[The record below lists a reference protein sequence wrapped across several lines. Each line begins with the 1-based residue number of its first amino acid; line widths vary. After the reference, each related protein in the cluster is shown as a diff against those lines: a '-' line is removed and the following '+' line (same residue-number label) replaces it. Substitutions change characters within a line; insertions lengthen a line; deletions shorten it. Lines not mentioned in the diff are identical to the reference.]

1 MAANRFSSVR
11 EEMEKEIS
19 SRSDKQSNTTETLDS
34 YMNQRAQSFQEKRKN
49 GAARKSY
56 TAQMDSRRS
65 ANDFLTRYNRF
76 LDDVEKSGY
85 TPENVKAFD
94 SIQAEYNGVSGL
106 FNQGARKQFQDSFAS
121 IKDYFGSFAGKA
133 ASLLSSEQI
142 ANRRE
147 ELQKSYQEA
156 LDEAIQANPGVSLH
170 NLPATDDMK
179 YIKEQMDELD
189 SMEDAATYNKYQDMI
204 SSLSDKE
211 RKALSDSHG
220 RDTTMAYGYLLQ
232 NGYSREDINAMY
244 ETLMREQNAKTSGEV
259 LDAVYDYAGQ
269 NVGTGAVGF
278 TGARAGN
285 IVGGITGTFQA
296 IHDTAQHYFQGSPY
310 RTTDPNGLGYLPGR
324 AASAADQSIS
334 DAIEGEDGGFLRQ
347 AAAFVYRGAANAADN
362 LARMALASAT
372 GGGAL
377 AGAGINSA
385 LSFTQ
390 GFQGSYR
397 EAQEKGGNPIQGLLV
412 GAVDGGMEVFTE
424 SRTFERWMNLKDPEL
439 IGQGV
444 YAWLKS
450 AAVGIG
456 NEITEEEASYIANT
470 IADAVVMADK
480 SESAQFI
487 KDAVE
492 DGKTPAEARWELVK
506 KYAHEMA
513 VTAADTAMSTI
524 LMDAGT
530 GAVANYQYKKT
541 YGGSSA
547 ELVQEGMESPEG
559 TDSRAL
565 AEKYQK
571 KLDEGKQLS
580 GGELRRLVNANEV
593 QFAKEET
600 EAGAEP
606 EVDTATQ
613 ENVADSEKEKTTEK
627 TRTGFTVGTD
637 SKRGTTVISFE
648 EVPPKDVQDALNE
661 NGFKWSKKSKVWYGN
676 ATTEQAREIVRAAM
690 EPAVEQENSS
700 PSDVKTVNRAHDVS
714 VEAVAETDKNNL
726 DLQENGE
733 EPGTAEEEHP
743 VTTSLSFGRGSEKK
757 STVAAEAD
765 RPFEISK
772 TVGKTFLNRENGSTV
787 ETRIMGIASSDK
799 GKLML
804 NVAGEDSP
812 VSATDIIYPDSGE
825 ESLYYF
831 LNQMQLKPAAANM
844 VVKEADAA
852 VAGMEGSAREEKVA
866 KFAQGIF
873 EMYSLGENGVPLEKA
888 LNSNY
893 GQTLTEKMKIFGHG
907 LGKFVY
913 DAKKSEQKGN
923 SGRKETPQN
932 TGKKASAKGAEVN
945 EIQILRNAVDNIS
958 SLNLSEKEKNSIG
971 VFAEHLKKLDSVQQQ
986 AETIRGKETALT
998 DYERDKLT
1006 RLEKQAD
1013 NIKKKLLDFT
1023 QYPLLKS
1030 VSAKARELMQ
1040 QEYGAIK
1047 AGENPTRAAELPA
1060 RTNNSNRVSKTAGT
1074 AVEAAVTTDEAA
1086 TRIRGKAVEG
1096 EFSYLPITDKEA
1108 QKRAE
1113 DTILRK
1119 GWNDA
1124 LSDWRV
1130 GMSKTGFPGKDMV
1143 TLGFQLY
1150 NNAVNAGDNKAAVQ
1164 ILTDITNTVRNSAQ
1178 TVQAVRILKKL
1189 SPENRLYAIHL
1200 QLGSLQDELN
1210 RKYGDRAP
1218 QIDMN
1223 STLAENYR
1231 NAKGEENIR
1240 AAEEALFR
1248 DIAAQLPNTFSD
1260 KWNSWRYLSMLG
1272 NLRTHVRNVLGN
1284 VGFVPVRATK
1294 DLIASGMEAAVDKIS
1309 KSGIDRTKSVLNP
1322 LKEADRAL
1330 YTTGMEDY
1338 AAAEELLSSA
1348 NVKSGDSISR
1358 IEQYKPAFGG
1368 DKAIWRA
1375 LSKVAEANS
1384 NALSF
1389 EDMLFKK
1396 TTYASA
1402 FAGYLKSN
1410 GITEKML
1417 KNGEATESFL
1427 DNARA
1432 YAFQEALKATY
1443 NDVNSFSNFVASFG
1457 NLRYSSNSV
1466 AKAAGFL
1473 VEGVLP
1479 FKRTPANIV
1488 TRAVEYSPIGMVN
1501 GIKKSLV
1508 DVRSGKVTAAE
1519 AIDALASGLTGTVLL
1534 GLGGLLAN
1542 MGLVSVGDDDDDKQK
1557 DFDKLRGKQ
1566 SYALNAF
1573 GGSYTIDWL
1582 APEIIP
1588 LFIGVELYNRVQ
1600 EDGGIGFNDLLESF
1614 ARVSNPLLEMS
1625 CLQSL
1630 NDLLDNVSYSDNKL
1644 YSIFSQAAANH
1655 VLQAL
1660 PTLFGQIER
1669 VGETERETTYID
1681 KDSQIPKDLQYTIAK
1696 AANKIPGVE
1705 FEQIPYID
1713 AYGRRQENGNLGT
1726 RMFTNLLSP
1735 GYLSSDRSAPW
1746 DDELQR
1752 LYSLGYTSVLP
1763 SQAPKKIGDYDLNA
1777 EEYVEYATFTGQE
1790 RYRLLSEVTKSK
1802 YFIESSDA
1810 DKAEILADVYGYVN
1824 ACGSKKILPDREVA
1838 KWTEKAAEMEKIGI
1852 PFVDFVR
1859 MKNEALNENGNA
1871 TKDGY
1876 VSYIRDNFPLDKQKD
1891 VWEIM
1896 KSPSWKNSGTPWR

>member
-1 MAANRFSSVR
+1 MINGEDKVKEYFNNRELASGNSTGNSTVGIPGEDKILKYFAKNGRFYEPGSIMSADERFRMDRTERILAEHRGRQPQADVESSDDKKQVFGKNPASDSDTSKMAPKKSEQLRAGKEAIDQEVSSFQQELRNLQQKQVGYNRSFTIGKEEKERLKAQIEEVQASLKDAESRQGELDLSINLAEREEKITAYDQYRQEADFSTVSDRARNAGYDRKTDPLGYYLANQENEDIQRAIGGLPDNTWSRLNDDEKQMYYYLLGSKGTDAAKQYLDDIQIVLDKRVYDTAQERTTEIYQNAPTAGKVGLNAMTIPSSVFGGITASSGDLIGILSGKGYNPYNQGHSLADFSSTVRGATSKDIIDSIGEDNPFWGNIASNTYQAVMSGADSALGATLFGNGYTTIMGSGAASQRARELWESGASDVQIGLGAIAAGAIEMATEKYSVEYFTQNFLEGDIAGFKDWLTKTLIQGFNEGSEEVASEIANMAANAMILGANSDNQQEIR
-11 EEMEKEIS
+11 ELMDKEGMSYAEAEK
-19 SRSDKQSNTTETLDS
+19 QA
-34 YMNQRAQSFQEKRKN
+34 YMNRV
-49 GAARKSY
+49 
-56 TAQMDSRRS
+56 MDI
-65 ANDFLTRYNRF
+65 LW
-76 LDDVEKSGY
+76 SGY
-85 TPENVKAFD
+85 GGF
-94 SIQAEYNGVSGL
+94 VSG
-106 FNQGARKQFQDSFAS
+106 GAMGGIGGTVNALQQKTAT
-121 IKDYFGSFAGKA
+121 GNVA
-133 ASLLSSEQI
+133 AQEQI
-142 ANRRE
+142 EKN
-147 ELQKSYQEA
+147 EA
-156 LDEAIQANPGVSLH
+156 E
-170 NLPATDDMK
+170 
-179 YIKEQMDELD
+179 
-189 SMEDAATYNKYQDMI
+189 
-204 SSLSDKE
+204 
-211 RKALSDSHG
+211 
-220 RDTTMAYGYLLQ
+220 
-232 NGYSREDINAMY
+232 
-244 ETLMREQNAKTSGEV
+244 
-259 LDAVYDYAGQ
+259 
-269 NVGTGAVGF
+269 TGA
-278 TGARAGN
+278 
-285 IVGGITGTFQA
+285 
-296 IHDTAQHYFQGSPY
+296 D
-310 RTTDPNGLGYLPGR
+310 
-324 AASAADQSIS
+324 S
-334 DAIEGEDGGFLRQ
+334 DAD
-347 AAAFVYRGAANAADN
+347 
-362 LARMALASAT
+362 T
-372 GGGAL
+372 
-377 AGAGINSA
+377 
-385 LSFTQ
+385 
-390 GFQGSYR
+390 
-397 EAQEKGGNPIQGLLV
+397 
-412 GAVDGGMEVFTE
+412 GME
-424 SRTFERWMNLKDPEL
+424 
-439 IGQGV
+439 
-444 YAWLKS
+444 
-450 AAVGIG
+450 
-456 NEITEEEASYIANT
+456 
-470 IADAVVMADK
+470 
-480 SESAQFI
+480 
-487 KDAVE
+487 
-492 DGKTPAEARWELVK
+492 
-506 KYAHEMA
+506 
-513 VTAADTAMSTI
+513 
-524 LMDAGT
+524 
-530 GAVANYQYKKT
+530 
-541 YGGSSA
+541 
-547 ELVQEGMESPEG
+547 
-559 TDSRAL
+559 
-565 AEKYQK
+565 EK
-571 KLDEGKQLS
+571 
-580 GGELRRLVNANEV
+580 
-593 QFAKEET
+593 
-600 EAGAEP
+600 
-606 EVDTATQ
+606 
-613 ENVADSEKEKTTEK
+613 VADSEMEMTTEGAK
-627 TRTGFTVGTD
+627 TGFTVGTD
-637 SKRGTTVISFE
+637 SKHGTTVISFE
-648 EVPPKDVQDALNE
+648 DVPSKEVQEALKE
-661 NGFKWSKKSKVWYGN
+661 NGFKWGKKSGVWYGN
-676 ATTEQAREIVRAAM
+676 ATIDQAKEIVRASMAP
-690 EPAVEQENSS
+690 EVEKEISS
-700 PSDVKTVNRAHDVS
+700 PSDGKS
-714 VEAVAETDKNNL
+714 VDYV
-726 DLQENGE
+726 Q
-733 EPGTAEEEHP
+733 TAEEEHP
-743 VTTSLSFGRGSEKK
+743 VSTALSFGRNSGKEITAS
-757 STVAAEAD
+757 AEAD

-772 TVGKTFLNRENGSTV
+772 TVGKTFLNREDGSTV
-787 ETRIMGIASSDK
+787 ETKITGIASSEK
-799 GKLML
+799 GNLML
-804 NVAGEDSP
+804 NVAGQDSP
-812 VSATDIIYPDSGE
+812 VSAADIIYPDSGE

-844 VVKEADAA
+844 VVKKADAA
-852 VAGMEGSAREEKVA
+852 VAGMEGAVREEKVA
-866 KFAQGIF
+866 EFANGIF
-873 EMYSLGENGVPLEKA
+873 GMYSLGENGVPLEKA
-888 LNSNY
+888 LNSKY
-893 GQTLTEKMKIFGHG
+893 GKTLTEEMKLFGHA
-907 LGKFVY
+907 LGKSVY
-913 DAKKSEQKGN
+913 DAKKAEIKENAG
-923 SGRKETPQN
+923 GKETPQATAKN
-932 TGKKASAKGAEVN
+932 ASVNGEEIN

-958 SLNLSEKEKNSIG
+958 SLNLNEKEKNSLG
-971 VFAEHLKKLDSVQQQ
+971 VFAEKLKKLDSVQQQ
-986 AETIRGKETALT
+986 AETIRGKEAALT
-998 DYERDKLT
+998 DYEQDKLQ

-1013 NIKKKLLDFT
+1013 NIKKKLWDFA

-1030 VSAKARELMQ
+1030 VSAKTRELMQ
-1040 QEYGAIK
+1040 QEYGAIE

-1060 RTNNSNRVSKTAGT
+1060 KTDSSNRVSKTART

-1086 TRIRGKAVEG
+1086 TRIREKTVEG
-1096 EFSYLPITDKEA
+1096 GFSYLPITDKDA
-1108 QKRAE
+1108 QRRAE

-1189 SPENRLYAIHL
+1189 SPENRLYAIQR

-1272 NLRTHVRNVLGN
+1272 NVRTHVRNVLGN
-1284 VGFVPVRATK
+1284 VGFAPVRATK
-1294 DLIASGMEAAVDKIS
+1294 DLIASGMEAAVDRIS
-1309 KSGIDRTKSVLNP
+1309 KSGIDRTKSILNP

-1330 YTTGMEDY
+1330 YTAGMEDY
-1338 AAAEELLSSA
+1338 TAAEEMLSSV
-1348 NVKSGDSISR
+1348 NLKSGDSISR

-1384 NALSF
+1384 NALAF

-1466 AKAAGFL
+1466 EKAAGFL

-1542 MGLVSVGDDDDDKQK
+1542 MGLVSGGDDDDDKQK

-1705 FEQIPYID
+1705 YEQIPFID
-1713 AYGRRQENGNLGT
+1713 AYGRRQETGNLAT
-1726 RMFTNLLSP
+1726 RMFANLLSP

-1752 LYSLGYTSVLP
+1752 LYSMGYTSVLP
-1763 SQAPKKIGDYDLNA
+1763 SQAAKKIGDYDLNA
-1777 EEYVEYATFTGQE
+1777 EEYVEYATFTGEE

-1838 KWTEKAAEMEKIGI
+1838 KWTEKAAAMEKIGI
-1852 PFVDFVR
+1852 PFSDFVR

-1896 KSPSWKNSGTPWR
+1896 KSPNWKNSGTPW

>member
-19 SRSDKQSNTTETLDS
+19 SRKEKRSSTTGNKKQSSTTQTLDS
-34 YMNQRAQSFQEKRKN
+34 YMNQRAQSFREQRNN

-65 ANDFLTRYNRF
+65 TNDFLTRFNRF
-76 LDDVEKSGY
+76 LDDVEKTGY
-85 TPENVKAFD
+85 TPENVKTFD
-94 SIQAEYNGVSGL
+94 SIQAEYSGVSGL
-106 FNQGARKQFQDSFAS
+106 FNQGARKQFHDSFAS
-121 IKDYFGSFAGKA
+121 IKDYFGSFSKVYGINSKNNGKTSDQVISEMDAAEAEYNDALAAVETASRRLFDAEDEEYDSAISEYNAAMDRFKRAESLQGELKLAKNMAEREEKVTSYDKYRQKADFSTVSDLARNAGYDRKTDPLGYYLANQEKEDIQRAIGGLPDNTWSRLNDDEKQMYYYLLGSQGTDAAKQYLDDIQIVLDKRVYDTAQERTTEIYQNAPTAGKVGLNA
-133 ASLLSSEQI
+133 LTIPSS
-142 ANRRE
+142 
-147 ELQKSYQEA
+147 
-156 LDEAIQANPGVSLH
+156 V
-170 NLPATDDMK
+170 
-179 YIKEQMDELD
+179 
-189 SMEDAATYNKYQDMI
+189 
-204 SSLSDKE
+204 
-211 RKALSDSHG
+211 
-220 RDTTMAYGYLLQ
+220 
-232 NGYSREDINAMY
+232 
-244 ETLMREQNAKTSGEV
+244 
-259 LDAVYDYAGQ
+259 
-269 NVGTGAVGF
+269 F
-278 TGARAGN
+278 
-285 IVGGITGTFQA
+285 GGITASSGDLIGILTGKGYNPYNQGHSLADFSSTVRGATSKDIIDSIGEDNPFWGNIASNTYQA
-296 IHDTAQHYFQGSPY
+296 VMSGADSALGATLFGNGYTTIMGSGAASQ
-310 RTTDPNGLGYLPGR
+310 RARELWESGASDVQIGLGAI
-324 AASAADQSIS
+324 AAG
-334 DAIEGEDGGFLRQ
+334 AIEMATEKYSVEYFTQNFIEGDIAGFKDWMTKTLIQ
-347 AAAFVYRGAANAADN
+347 GFNEGSEEVASEIANMAANAMILGANSDN
-362 LARMALASAT
+362 QQEIRELMDKEGMSYAEAEKQAYMNRVMDILWSGYGGFVSGGAMGGI
-372 GGGAL
+372 GGGINVL
-377 AGAGINSA
+377 QQKMDGNTETTEEDRRIVLENSA
-385 LSFTQ
+385 EQS
-390 GFQGSYR
+390 GD
-397 EAQEKGGNPIQGLLV
+397 AGNSSDAASDALEEIKEPTLKV
-412 GAVDGGMEVFTE
+412 GHDLDSNQA
-424 SRTFERWMNLKDPEL
+424 
-439 IGQGV
+439 
-444 YAWLKS
+444 
-450 AAVGIG
+450 
-456 NEITEEEASYIANT
+456 EEEI
-470 IADAVVMADK
+470 
-480 SESAQFI
+480 
-487 KDAVE
+487 
-492 DGKTPAEARWELVK
+492 
-506 KYAHEMA
+506 
-513 VTAADTAMSTI
+513 
-524 LMDAGT
+524 
-530 GAVANYQYKKT
+530 
-541 YGGSSA
+541 
-547 ELVQEGMESPEG
+547 
-559 TDSRAL
+559 
-565 AEKYQK
+565 
-571 KLDEGKQLS
+571 
-580 GGELRRLVNANEV
+580 
-593 QFAKEET
+593 
-600 EAGAEP
+600 
-606 EVDTATQ
+606 
-613 ENVADSEKEKTTEK
+613 VADSEMETTKEGTE
-627 TRTGFTVGTD
+627 TGFTVGTD

-648 EVPPKDVQDALNE
+648 DVPSKEVQEALKE
-661 NGFKWSKKSKVWYGN
+661 NGFKWGKKSGVWYGN
-676 ATTEQAREIVRAAM
+676 ATTDQAKEIVRASMAP
-690 EPAVEQENSS
+690 EVEKKISS
-700 PSDVKTVNRAHDVS
+700 PSDGKS
-714 VEAVAETDKNNL
+714 VDYV
-726 DLQENGE
+726 Q
-733 EPGTAEEEHP
+733 TAEEEHP
-743 VTTSLSFGRGSEKK
+743 VSTALSFGRNSGKEITAS
-757 STVAAEAD
+757 AEAD

-772 TVGKTFLNRENGSTV
+772 TVGKTFLNREDGSTV
-787 ETRIMGIASSDK
+787 ETKIIGIASSEK
-799 GKLML
+799 GNLML
-804 NVAGEDSP
+804 NVAGQDSP
-812 VSATDIIYPDSGE
+812 VSAADVVYPDSGE

-844 VVKEADAA
+844 VVKKADAA
-852 VAGMEGSAREEKVA
+852 VAGMEGAVREEKVA
-866 KFAQGIF
+866 EFANGIF
-873 EMYSLGENGVPLEKA
+873 GMYSLGENGVPLEKA
-888 LNSNY
+888 LNSKY
-893 GQTLTEKMKIFGHG
+893 GKTLTEEMKLFGHA
-907 LGKFVY
+907 LGKSVY
-913 DAKKSEQKGN
+913 DAKRAETKENAG
-923 SGRKETPQN
+923 GKETPQATAKN
-932 TGKKASAKGAEVN
+932 ASVNGAEIN

-958 SLNLSEKEKNSIG
+958 SLNLNEKEKNSLG
-971 VFAEHLKKLDSVQQQ
+971 VFAEKLKKLDSVQQQ
-986 AETIRGKETALT
+986 AETIRGKEAALT
-998 DYERDKLT
+998 DYEQDKLQ

-1013 NIKKKLLDFT
+1013 NIKKKLWDFA
-1023 QYPLLKS
+1023 QYPLLRS
-1030 VSAKARELMQ
+1030 VSAKTRELMQ

-1047 AGENPTRAAELPA
+1047 PGENPTRAAELPEK
-1060 RTNNSNRVSKTAGT
+1060 TDSSNRVSKTART

-1086 TRIRGKAVEG
+1086 TRIREKAVEG
-1096 EFSYLPITDKEA
+1096 GFSYLPITDKDA
-1108 QKRAE
+1108 QRRAE

-1189 SPENRLYAIHL
+1189 SPENRLYAIQR

-1272 NLRTHVRNVLGN
+1272 NVRTHVRNVLGN
-1284 VGFVPVRATK
+1284 VGFAPVRATK
-1294 DLIASGMEAAVDKIS
+1294 DLIASGMEAAVDRIS
-1309 KSGIDRTKSVLNP
+1309 KSGIDRTKSILNP

-1330 YTTGMEDY
+1330 YTAGMEDY
-1338 AAAEELLSSA
+1338 TAAEEMLSSV
-1348 NVKSGDSISR
+1348 NLKSGDSISR

-1473 VEGVLP
+1473 AEGVLP

-1542 MGLVSVGDDDDDKQK
+1542 MGLVSGGDDDDDKQK

-1588 LFIGVELYNRVQ
+1588 LFIGVELYNRAQ

-1705 FEQIPYID
+1705 YEQIPFID
-1713 AYGRRQENGNLGT
+1713 AYGRRQETGNLAT
-1726 RMFTNLLSP
+1726 RMFANLLSP

-1752 LYSLGYTSVLP
+1752 LYSMGYTSVLP
-1763 SQAPKKIGDYDLNA
+1763 SQAAKKIGA
-1777 EEYVEYATFTGQE
+1777 ECITLGHRILRTETAGITV
-1790 RYRLLSEVTKSK
+1790 LS
-1802 YFIESSDA
+1802 
-1810 DKAEILADVYGYVN
+1810 ILMFELEQDE
-1824 ACGSKKILPDREVA
+1824 L
-1838 KWTEKAAEMEKIGI
+1838 
-1852 PFVDFVR
+1852 
-1859 MKNEALNENGNA
+1859 
-1871 TKDGY
+1871 
-1876 VSYIRDNFPLDKQKD
+1876 
-1891 VWEIM
+1891 
-1896 KSPSWKNSGTPWR
+1896 